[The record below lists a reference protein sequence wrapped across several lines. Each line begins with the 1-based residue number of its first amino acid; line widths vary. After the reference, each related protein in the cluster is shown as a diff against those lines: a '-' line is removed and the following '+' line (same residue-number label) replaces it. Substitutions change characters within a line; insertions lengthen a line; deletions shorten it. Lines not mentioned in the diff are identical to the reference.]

1 MGGAPFF
8 CARIAIVRKKVYNKG
23 RFYDLHERRRPDES
37 RDRKQC
43 AAVVGQSVL
52 CGVESVLLDHKKYRT
67 EKRGWIY
74 RMQVSTSV
82 LLFCDAMT
90 NLFRGRPDLL
100 GFWMVRISNFFNF
113 FLVELTLLF
122 FHYYI
127 CAMLLTPEENAA
139 LKRVKAVRAICCV
152 GLALVIV
159 SQFTGLYYTFDAS
172 NVYHRTAWYPIS
184 MIVPMVAMALDGSLL
199 LQYRARISRG
209 MFLATG
215 SYLVLPLLAIS
226 IQIVHY
232 GLALVDLAIG
242 VAMVLMFL
250 VSIKEQNEEMLRLET
265 SRAHLAEKLDI
276 ATVLNRCV
284 EKLSGGGHD
293 LDKAIHDLLGVINDY
308 FCADCSY
315 VYELNAANGIA
326 VNTHEFV
333 RDGVSAEK
341 DNLQKV
347 PVEIIASWLEAFER
361 DGIYFMEDVGQVK
374 GTELYA
380 MMQQQNVQR
389 LLAVPLRRETRIIG
403 FLGVDNPREHS
414 HDPTLLSS
422 LQFFVTNSLE
432 QKKVQEK
439 LYRLSYRDTL
449 TGLDNRNRYM
459 ELLEAGKENALKQ
472 VGGIYMDLNGLKRC
486 NDCFGHAA
494 GDALIC
500 RAADALNDVFPGE
513 ACRIGGDEFVVICC
527 PVTQE
532 KFEQQVEAL
541 RAALVRHQVDAAI
554 GSFWQSSVEDLPA
567 FLREADD
574 RMYREKERQKRAAR
588 PSV

>member
-1 MGGAPFF
+1 MS
-8 CARIAIVRKKVYNKG
+8 REIVN
-23 RFYDLHERRRPDES
+23 
-37 RDRKQC
+37 
-43 AAVVGQSVL
+43 
-52 CGVESVLLDHKKYRT
+52 SVLLLWGSLFCAVSSLYFWITKYYRT
-67 EKRGWIY
+67 VKRDWIY

-127 CAMLLTPEENAA
+127 CAMLLTPEENVA
-139 LKRVKAVRAICCV
+139 LKRVKVVRALCCV
-152 GLALVIV
+152 GLALVVV

-172 NVYHRTAWYPIS
+172 NVYHRSAGYPIS
-184 MIVPMVAMALDGSLL
+184 MIVPVVAMALDGSLL

-265 SRAHLAEKLDI
+265 SRAQIAEKLEI

-284 EKLSGGGHD
+284 EKLSGSGHD
-293 LDKAIHDLLGVINDY
+293 LDKATHDLLGVINDY
-308 FCADCSY
+308 FCADRSY
-315 VYELNAANGIA
+315 VYELDAAHGIA

-432 QKKVQEK
+432 QKKTQERLYK
-439 LYRLSYRDTL
+439 LCYIDML
-449 TGLDNRNRYM
+449 TGLFNRNRYM
-459 ELLEAGKENALKQ
+459 EDLSGWEKAALTEI
-472 VGGIYMDLNGLKRC
+472 GGIYMDLNGLKHC
-486 NDCFGHAA
+486 NDRFGHEA
-494 GDALIC
+494 GDALI
-500 RAADALNDVFPGE
+500 RRTADALNEVFPGE
-513 ACRIGGDEFVVICC
+513 GYRIGGDEFVVLRC
-527 PVTQE
+527 PIGQE
-532 KFEQQVEAL
+532 DFADKVHQL
-541 RAALVRHQVDAAI
+541 REALVRHGVDAAI
-554 GSFWQSSVEDLPA
+554 GSFWQPLVEDLPA

-574 RMYREKERQKRAAR
+574 RMYREKERQKRSAR

>member
-1 MGGAPFF
+1 MS
-8 CARIAIVRKKVYNKG
+8 REIVN
-23 RFYDLHERRRPDES
+23 
-37 RDRKQC
+37 
-43 AAVVGQSVL
+43 
-52 CGVESVLLDHKKYRT
+52 SVLLLWGSLFCAVSSLYFWITKNYRT

-139 LKRVKAVRAICCV
+139 LKRVKVVRAICCV
-152 GLALVIV
+152 GLALVVV

-172 NVYHRTAWYPIS
+172 NVYHRTAGYPIS
-184 MIVPMVAMALDGSLL
+184 MIVPVVAMALDGSLL

-215 SYLVLPLLAIS
+215 SYLVLLLAIS

-293 LDKAIHDLLGVINDY
+293 LDKATHDLLGVINDY
-308 FCADCSY
+308 FCADRSY

-341 DNLQKV
+341 DNLQKI

-541 RAALVRHQVDAAI
+541 RTALVRHQVDAAI
-554 GSFWQSSVEDLPA
+554 GSFWQSLVEDLPA

>member
-1 MGGAPFF
+1 MGGTP
-8 CARIAIVRKKVYNKG
+8 
-23 RFYDLHERRRPDES
+23 
-37 RDRKQC
+37 
-43 AAVVGQSVL
+43 
-52 CGVESVLLDHKKYRT
+52 
-67 EKRGWIY
+67 
-74 RMQVSTSV
+74 
-82 LLFCDAMT
+82 
-90 NLFRGRPDLL
+90 
-100 GFWMVRISNFFNF
+100 F

-139 LKRVKAVRAICCV
+139 LKRVKVVRAICCV

-172 NVYHRTAWYPIS
+172 NVYHRTAGYPIS
-184 MIVPMVAMALDGSLL
+184 MIVPVVAMALDGSLL
-199 LQYRARISRG
+199 LQYRARISWG

-265 SRAHLAEKLDI
+265 SRAHLSEKLDI

-293 LDKAIHDLLGVINDY
+293 LDKATHDLLGVINDY
-308 FCADCSY
+308 FRADRSY

-422 LQFFVTNSLE
+422 IQFFVTNSLE

-500 RAADALNDVFPGE
+500 RAADALNDVFPGK

-554 GSFWQSSVEDLPA
+554 GSFWQSLVEDLPA

-588 PSV
+588 PSA